1 MPGAIWMHV
10 SMRGGLLDWLSF
22 RGPSGGTTPR
32 GCSWLLLA
40 AAGRCCSL
48 ATSVSRRGH
57 FGAAG
62 YLLLW
67 LGYRFLD
74 PFASGKDM
82 PRGRRRGLLDLGP
95 SRADLGS
102 FGGPSWGSFS
112 AIL

>member
-1 MPGAIWMHV
+1 MAAP
-10 SMRGGLLDWLSF
+10 
-22 RGPSGGTTPR
+22 

-82 PRGRRRGLLDLGP
+82 PRGRRRGLLDLGRLRP
-95 SRADLGS
+95 ILGRLGDRL
-102 FGGPSWGSFS
+102 GGHFQQFYRGKQV
-112 AIL
+112 IL